1 MTLTKHISFPIYYDA
16 ASPKE
21 LALARWFRRMLAAKK
36 GAGKSI
42 PQGKP
47 IGCPL
52 VWQGG
57 EALGAREGFPGGG
70 QFR

>member
-1 MTLTKHISFPIYYDA
+1 
-16 ASPKE
+16 
-21 LALARWFRRMLAAKK
+21 MLAAKK

-42 PQGKP
+42 PRGKP
-47 IGCPL
+47 ISCPL